1 MNKKENIKEKI
12 ERFLYED
19 DSLPATATKFVLM
32 ALAIGTIGFAGA
44 VIPGIIRLLDGYP
57 NTKKYPAKKIKSAI
71 QALQRRK
78 FIEIIQE
85 KDDRCK
91 VKLTNKGKERIQKFY
106 FDSLV
111 IPKQKKWDRK
121 WRVVIF
127 DVPNKFNRARE
138 ALREKIKELGFY
150 RLQKSVWIYP
160 YPCEDEVLV
169 VAEIFRA
176 GNFIEIMEVNRILR
190 EGKLRRYFNL

>member
-12 ERFLYED
+12 EKFLYED
-19 DSLPATATKFVLM
+19 GSLPATATKFVLM

-57 NTKKYPAKKIKSAI
+57 NTKRYPTKRIKSAV
-71 QALQRRK
+71 QALRRRN

-85 KDDRCK
+85 SGDRCR
-91 VKLTNKGKERIQKFY
+91 VVLTSKGRKRIKEFY
-106 FDSLV
+106 FDSLA

-150 RLQKSVWIYP
+150 QLQKSVWIHP
-160 YPCEDEVLV
+160 YPCEDEILF
-169 VAEIFRA
+169 VAEVFRV
-176 GNFIEIMEVNRILR
+176 GRFIEIMEVNRLLH
-190 EGKLRRYFNL
+190 ENKVKNFFDL